1 MKYFLTLSLL
11 LSFFSSHLLAKTQG
25 CNKSPMPLFANSADN
40 LELSHIPV
48 QTILRIASPRKN
60 VENNPYFPYY
70 AHGSGVLVKYKKQTG
85 FILSAFHVTYGR
97 EIVLVMLNDRY
108 DAKRLFWA
116 KLVKDDKN
124 VDLSLY
130 QIIDSPKLNISADI
144 YQGKDNN
151 YGQDIFVTG
160 YPVTPKALF
169 KAELFP
175 NSRMIVRHEK
185 LLGEKE
191 FNGFELTV
199 KPFIVSDCIDNG
211 LSGGPAF
218 DNQGHVLGI
227 NHSTDRFSDNPDGS
241 FNGYLIPATIIREFL
256 NKADLSP
263 P

>member
-1 MKYFLTLSLL
+1 MKFIFSLSLAL
-11 LSFFSSHLLAKTQG
+11 CFCSTGLSAKTQG
-25 CNKSPMPLFANSADN
+25 CNRSPMPLFTNSEDN
-40 LELSHIPV
+40 LELSYIPV
-48 QTILRIASPRKN
+48 QTIVRVASPRKN

-70 AHGSGVLVKYKKQTG
+70 AHGSGVLINYQQQTG

-97 EIVLVMLNDRY
+97 EIVLVMLNDKY

-116 KLVKDDKN
+116 RLVKEDQS

-130 QIIDSPKLNISADI
+130 QLIDAPKLNISADI
-144 YQGKDNN
+144 YQGSDTD
-151 YGQDIFVTG
+151 YGQDVFITG

-175 NSRMIVRHEK
+175 NSRIIVREEK

-191 FNGFELTV
+191 FNGFNLSI
-199 KPFIVSDCIDNG
+199 KPQIVSDCIDNG

-218 DNQGHVLGI
+218 NNQGHIVGI

-241 FNGYLIPATIIREFL
+241 FNGYIIHSSYIRKFL
-256 NKADLSP
+256 KQ
-263 P
+263 